1 MKKFYL
7 FCNNGM
13 STSMLAQGMQD
24 CARSHNLDLEVK
36 AFSISVMPAI
46 VTEEHPDCILLG
58 PQVGHLLKDAEKSYA
73 PTPVMV
79 IDKGDYGRMLGET
92 VLKKAIKVYKSGQKK

>member
-13 STSMLAQGMQD
+13 STSMLAQNMQS
-24 CARSHNLDLEVK
+24 CADSHNLELEVK
-36 AFSISVMPAI
+36 AFSISVMPGTIARD
-46 VTEEHPDCILLG
+46 HPDCILLG
-58 PQVGHLLKDAEKSYA
+58 PQVGHLLEDTRASYA

-79 IDKGDYGRMLGET
+79 IDKGDYGMMRGES
-92 VLKKAIKVYKSGQKK
+92 VLKKAIKVYKAGQAR